1 MIQPTY
7 TLRTVPFRIMRPTLK
22 TLMAAAL
29 MVFGQ
34 TSDSLRKSNIKLAAK
49 IISLRDAT
57 NKLENPTRQD
67 MQTRIAAWY
76 GVSLELCEAI
86 DSTSPELAGLLR
98 GVVKEAD
105 WIEPAWVY
113 MNERMAEWTTSST

>member
-1 MIQPTY
+1 MNNTY

-34 TSDSLRKSNIKLAAK
+34 TSDDLRKSNIKLCAK
-49 IISLRDAT
+49 IIQLQNAT
-57 NKLENPTRQD
+57 NKLDNPTRD
-67 MQTRIAAWY
+67 DAQTHLAAWY

-86 DSTSPELAGLLR
+86 DSTSPELARLLR

-105 WIEPAWVY
+105 WIEPAWEY
-113 MNERMAEWTTSST
+113 MKGQMK